1 MMMMKMAEI
10 ELQSAVGQKSHSLG
24 LNLTHKPFIR
34 QELEVGSFLPFFD
47 FSFSFILTRGQKI
60 LKPFVFLLKL
70 SLKFKQC

>member
-34 QELEVGSFLPFFD
+34 QELEVGSFLPFSIFH
-47 FSFSFILTRGQKI
+47 S
-60 LKPFVFLLKL
+60 LLSDKGPKDL
-70 SLKFKQC
+70 ETFCFAQTQSEI